1 MLPQRR
7 GARLGLAGCLLGSL
21 LTPLLAASPAT
32 ASSISATLV
41 RTVRLSLLAPPSP
54 DPSGIAW
61 DPVGNR
67 LIVVDSEVEEMAIY
81 QDVNVYELDLQG
93 TLTGSGNVTPP
104 APGFSNEPTGLSL
117 DPGSGHLFV
126 TDDGL
131 DTVFRVG
138 PGADSDFGTGD
149 DVIVSRVRTG
159 AFGNTDPEDVAF
171 DTDTGDLFTVDG
183 AGREVYRIS
192 PGSNGA
198 FDGVPPSGDDTTSH
212 FDTARFGAMGSEGLG
227 YDAVRDSLLVVDPM
241 TKKIYETS
249 KTGTLLD
256 TIDLAAANPRH
267 AEDVVLAPAGAD
279 PGQMNM
285 YLVDRGVDNQADPNE
300 NDGKMYEMS
309 VSSPTGNQPPVVSAG
324 ADQVITAPDT
334 ASLSGAVSDD
344 GLPEGSVVAS
354 AWSQLPGAPGT
365 AVFTDATSPTTGVTF
380 SAPGMYVLRLTADD
394 TQLQTSDDVIV
405 TVNPEGAATLDV
417 SVGTSSDDAEEKLSG
432 TVSRS
437 SAALEL
443 AFQKTTQTVGL
454 RFLGVSIPQGST
466 ILDAHVQFQASK
478 TTSSAAE
485 LTIEGEAADNP
496 GTFTAAAFDVS
507 SRMRTGAAV
516 SWTPEPWTILNE
528 RGPKQRTPDLA
539 AVVQE
544 IVDRPS
550 WSGSSLVLII
560 TGIGKGKRVAA
571 AFDGAGLEP
580 SLHIMYTTA

>member
-1 MLPQRR
+1 M
-7 GARLGLAGCLLGSL
+7 
-21 LTPLLAASPAT
+21 
-32 ASSISATLV
+32 
-41 RTVRLSLLAPPSP
+41 PPSP

-61 DPVGNR
+61 DPVANR
-67 LIVVDSEVEEMAIY
+67 LIVVDSEVEEMTIY

-93 TLTGSGNVTPP
+93 ALTGSGNITPP

-117 DPGSGHLFV
+117 DPVSGHLFV
-126 TDDGL
+126 TDDRL
-131 DTVFRVG
+131 DTVFRVAS
-138 PGADSDFGTGD
+138 GADGDFGTGD
-149 DVIVSRVRTG
+149 DVIVSRVRTSD
-159 AFGNTDPEDVAF
+159 FGSSDPEDVAF
-171 DTDTGDLFTVDG
+171 DTATGDLFTVDG

-198 FDGVPPSGDDTTSH
+198 FDGVPPGGDDTTSH

-227 YDAVRDSLLVVDPM
+227 YDSARDSLLVVDPM

-249 KTGTLLD
+249 KTGTLLG
-256 TIDLAAANPRH
+256 TIDLAAANTRH
-267 AEDVVLAPAGAD
+267 AEDVVLAPAGTE
-279 PGQMNM
+279 PGQTNM
-285 YLVDRGVDNQADPNE
+285 YVVDRGVDNQADPNE

-309 VSSPTGNQPPVVSAG
+309 ISSPTGNQPPVVNAG
-324 ADQVITAPDT
+324 ADQTITTPAT

-344 GLPEGSVVAS
+344 GLPVGSVVAS

-365 AVFTDATSPTTGVTF
+365 AAFTDATSPTTDVTF
-380 SAPGMYVLRLTADD
+380 SASGTYVLRLTADD
-394 TQLQTSDDVIV
+394 TELQTSDDVMV
-405 TVNPEGAATLDV
+405 RVNPEGATTLDV
-417 SVGTSSDDAEEKLSG
+417 SIGTSSDDAEEKLSG
-432 TVSRS
+432 TVNRS

-443 AFQKTTQTVGL
+443 AFQKTSQTVGL
-454 RFLGVSIPQGST
+454 RFLGVSIPKGSR

-478 TTSSAAE
+478 TSSSAAD
-485 LTIEGEAADNP
+485 LMIVGEAADNP
-496 GTFTAAAFDVS
+496 GTFTSAAFDLS
-507 SRMRTGAAV
+507 SRMRTGEGV

-550 WSGSSLVLII
+550 WSGSALVLII

-580 SLHIMYTTA
+580 LLHVMYTTA

>member
-1 MLPQRR
+1 MLRHRR
-7 GARLGLAGCLLGSL
+7 GTRLGLAGCLLGSL
-21 LTPLLAASPAT
+21 LTPLLEASPAGAAT
-32 ASSISATLV
+32 IPATLV
-41 RTVRLSLLAPPSP
+41 RTVRLSSLVPPSP

-61 DPVGNR
+61 DPVANR

-81 QDVNVYELDLQG
+81 RDVNVYELDLQG

-104 APGFSNEPTGLSL
+104 APGFSNEPTGLSF

-131 DTVFRVG
+131 DTVFRVA

-198 FDGVPPSGDDTTSH
+198 FDGVPPGGDDTTSH

-227 YDAVRDSLLVVDPM
+227 YDPAHDTLLVVDPM

-256 TIDLAAANPRH
+256 TIDLAAANTRH

-279 PGQMNM
+279 LGQTSM

-309 VSSPTGNQPPVVSAG
+309 VSPPTGNQPPVVNAG
-324 ADQVITAPDT
+324 ADQVITAPAT
-334 ASLSGAVSDD
+334 ASLSGVVSDD
-344 GLPEGSVVAS
+344 GLPVGSVVAS

-365 AVFTDATSPTTGVTF
+365 AVFTDATSPTTDVTF
-380 SAPGMYVLRLTADD
+380 SAPGTYVLRLTADD
-394 TQLQTSDDVIV
+394 TVLQTSDDVTV

-432 TVSRS
+432 TVNRS

-443 AFQKTTQTVGL
+443 AFQKTSQTVGL

-478 TTSSAAE
+478 TSSSAAD
-485 LTIEGEAADNP
+485 LTIVGEAADNAD
-496 GTFTAAAFDVS
+496 TFTSTAFNVS

-516 SWTPEPWTILNE
+516 SWTPEPWTIVNE

-539 AVVQE
+539 AVLQE

-550 WSGSSLVLII
+550 WSGSALVLII
-560 TGIGKGKRVAA
+560 TGVGKGKRVGA

-580 SLHIMYTTA
+580 SLHVMYTTA